1 MKYQVICSILIPAS
15 AYCREYKE
23 WIIGGVFDRESLAN
37 LFAEAYNQQ
46 FDALGLEALVVKQR
60 EV

>member
-15 AYCREYKE
+15 AYCREHKE
-23 WIIGGVFDRESLAN
+23 WIIGGTFDRESLAI
-37 LFAEAYNQQ
+37 LFTKAYNQE
-46 FDALGLEALVVKQR
+46 FDSLGLEAIVVKQR